1 MKKILLVLIVLTI
14 IGGSSLSAADLSLGL
29 TYGADV
35 KEIGIHAGLLFSVM
49 PKLRLGPDLTYYLT
63 PSGLTWLEFNFNA
76 YYTFVA
82 QNALKLYGLAGL
94 QFAYASLDL
103 GPLGSADNL
112 DIGFNI
118 GGGLE
123 YDLGG
128 LSLFAEPKFTIGGFE
143 QLAIS
148 FGVRLSL

>member
-1 MKKILLVLIVLTI
+1 MKKVLIVLAIFTV

-35 KEIGIHAGLLFSVM
+35 KEIGIHAGILFPVM
-49 PKLRLGPDLTYYLT
+49 PKLQIGPDVTYYLT
-63 PSGLTWLEFNFNA
+63 PSGLTWIEFNFNA
-76 YYTFVA
+76 HYAFIA

-94 QFAYASLDL
+94 QFAYAKLDL
-103 GPLGSADNL
+103 GILGSSDNL
-112 DIGFNI
+112 EIGFNI

-128 LSLFAEPKFTIGGFE
+128 VSLFAEPKFTISGFE
-143 QLAIS
+143 QFAIS
-148 FGVRLSL
+148 FGVRLSI